1 MSLQYFLF
9 ITYVLNYFKLLN
21 YSCKKTTWKIQLCHL
36 LLKSASFLSFLFC
49 TAFFAA
55 YHLRYCVSF
64 TLFSAAITLSL
75 REPWVALNC
84 TVEFPLLV
92 LKRQLSKGH
101 AKLFLYDC
109 PKGG

>member
-1 MSLQYFLF
+1 MH
-9 ITYVLNYFKLLN
+9 
-21 YSCKKTTWKIQLCHL
+21 LCHL
-36 LLKSASFLSFLFC
+36 SLKSGSFLSFLFC
-49 TAFFAA
+49 TAFLAA
-55 YHLRYCVSF
+55 YHLRYCAS
-64 TLFSAAITLSL
+64 LALLSAAITLSL

-84 TVEFPLLV
+84 TAEFPLLV